1 MNEQDAIQ
9 KWCPFARSQDFC
21 DGKYLGASVNR
32 QSSGQ
37 NQPEPVCMCIA
48 SRCMAWRDGQ
58 GAAYG
63 YCGLVGRGNRETV

>member
-1 MNEQDAIQ
+1 MTEQDAIQ

-37 NQPEPVCMCIA
+37 NQPEPDCMCIA

-63 YCGLVGRGNRETV
+63 YCGLVGRGPEYAP